1 MLRWLLPVAALLALT
16 ATPRAEIAH
25 VDGAALERL
34 MRSGVPVVDVRT
46 AAEWD
51 KTGIVE
57 GSHLLTFFDENGR
70 YDVGAW
76 MTKFAAIAGPDR
88 PVALIC
94 HSGGRSKAVSRL
106 LDRQFRYR
114 RVYNVEGGIAKWMKE
129 GRPTVA
135 RD

>member
-1 MLRWLLPVAALLALT
+1 MPRWLLPVAALLAL
-16 ATPRAEIAH
+16 AAPLRAEIAH
-25 VDGAALERL
+25 VDAAALQKLIRG
-34 MRSGVPVVDVRT
+34 GVPVVDVRT

-57 GSHLLTFFDENGR
+57 GSHLLTFFDAEGR
-70 YDVGAW
+70 YDVRAW
-76 MTKFAAIAGPDR
+76 MAKFAAIATPGQ

-94 HSGGRSKAVSRL
+94 HSGRRSKSVSRL
-106 LDRQFRYR
+106 LDRHFQYR